1 MLLITILILIGSWRT
16 VAQMNITKILPIL
29 LHNYAMNHT
38 FYRFLSANKSTQ
50 DVGGARG
57 FNILLPQIK
66 RNLKS
71 QAATEMLS
79 VQSFRK

>member
-1 MLLITILILIGSWRT
+1 
-16 VAQMNITKILPIL
+16 MNITKILPIL
-29 LHNYAMNHT
+29 LYNYAMNHT
-38 FYRFLSANKSTQ
+38 SYRFLSANKSTQ
-50 DVGGARG
+50 DVGGARENFVGHEVQLSG
-57 FNILLPQIK
+57 FHILLPQIK